1 MLGDFLLF
9 VPGLSC
15 YSCCSRRFKYP
26 QTVHSWNPEANGRT
40 TGTEPLGNFKKA
52 DSFYGGN
59 DLRKEN
65 AAPWP

>member
-1 MLGDFLLF
+1 MC
-9 VPGLSC
+9 VPSVFS
-15 YSCCSRRFKYP
+15 YSLY
-26 QTVHSWNPEANGRT
+26 PEANGRT